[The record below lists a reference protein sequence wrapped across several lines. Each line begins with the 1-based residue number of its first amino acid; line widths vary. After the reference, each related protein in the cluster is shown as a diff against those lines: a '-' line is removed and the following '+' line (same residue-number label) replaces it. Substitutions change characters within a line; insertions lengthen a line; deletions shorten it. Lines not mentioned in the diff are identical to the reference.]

1 MIKLTPNGIKEL
13 RYIVG
18 CNQARLGAFIGVSA
32 RTVDGWEKGI
42 HYPCK
47 RAQKMLQEILE
58 NGSLQTERSGK

>member
-1 MIKLTPNGIKEL
+1 MIKLTPNGIREL

-32 RTVDGWEKGI
+32 RTVDGWGNGI

-47 RAQKMLQEILE
+47 RAQKIVE
-58 NGSLQTERSGK
+58 NGGL